1 MKRVLVISDNPKLAG
16 VLAQLIDEQS
26 LLAIANF
33 EFRYSVVN
41 KLPDSMKILG
51 YTPIDIK
58 SQGTIKW
65 VITSFDLILSIHCK
79 QIFPLEVVSNV
90 CCVNV
95 HPGFNPYNR
104 GWYPQVFSI
113 LNKTAIG
120 ATIHLMNKEIDAG
133 PIIAQRQVSVNSC
146 DTSLSLYDRVQDAEI
161 FLLKRHIRDIVNCNF
176 EYSDP
181 PMAGN
186 YNSVGDFKALCHLD
200 LDSIGS
206 LREHIDLLRALSHGD
221 FRNAYFIDEC
231 GQKIFVKMQL
241 VSAASEETI
250 V

>member
-33 EFRYSVVN
+33 EFRYSAVN
-41 KLPDSMKILG
+41 KLPDSMLQLG

-79 QIFPLEVVSNV
+79 QIFPLEVVSNI

-113 LNKTAIG
+113 INKMAIG
-120 ATIHLMNKEIDAG
+120 ATIHLMNEEVDAG
-133 PIIAQRQVSVNSC
+133 PIIGQRQVNVNSC
-146 DTSLSLYDRVQDAEI
+146 DTSLSLYEKVQDAEI
-161 FLLKRHIRDIVNCNF
+161 YLLKKYIRDIVMVILKILNRRWL
-176 EYSDP
+176 
-181 PMAGN
+181 GN
-186 YNSVGDFKALCHLD
+186 YNS
-200 LDSIGS
+200 I
-206 LREHIDLLRALSHGD
+206 E
-221 FRNAYFIDEC
+221 
-231 GQKIFVKMQL
+231 
-241 VSAASEETI
+241 
-250 V
+250 